1 MKGAGTDEK
10 ALIHVAASHNF
21 VDRFQIAQTFQGMF
35 GVDLD
40 NELKSELSLNL
51 QKTLCG
57 LFQNKYK
64 FWAEQIHAA
73 IAGAGTDEKRLIQLV
88 LTMSDT
94 DY

>member
-1 MKGAGTDEK
+1 M
-10 ALIHVAASHNF
+10 
-21 VDRFQIAQTFQGMF
+21 
-35 GVDLD
+35 
-40 NELKSELSLNL
+40 NL